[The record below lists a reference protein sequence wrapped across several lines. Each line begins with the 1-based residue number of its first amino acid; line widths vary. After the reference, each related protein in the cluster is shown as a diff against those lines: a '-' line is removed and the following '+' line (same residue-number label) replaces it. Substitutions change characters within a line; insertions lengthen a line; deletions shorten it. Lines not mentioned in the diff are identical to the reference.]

1 MEWLIAFAVGALTG
15 CLLWPLARAAAQLR
29 SLPLWVR
36 EALAT
41 ARFKRT
47 FGIAPSRD
55 QDVKAMLQPV
65 VGQHVHQ
72 LHERALRTANELD
85 RFRAAQPPSLVNARR
100 AVAALLKAKARKT
113 EAERRLAVA
122 MQTASLWGF
131 TLAVPVERGDAAQ
144 PKEGAAIQRAPTMTT
159 DAKTDHVTLPPIASP
174 VPLLVLG
181 GAGAENGTGNGQ
193 TATRAGGDHQQAP

>member
-1 MEWLIAFAVGALTG
+1 MEWPIAFAVGTLTG
-15 CLLWPLARAAAQLR
+15 CLLWPLARAAAHLR
-29 SLPLWVR
+29 PLPVWVR

-47 FGIAPSRD
+47 FRIAPSRD
-55 QDVKAMLQPV
+55 QDVTAVLQPV
-65 VGQHVHQ
+65 VDQHVHQ
-72 LHERALRTANELD
+72 LHEQALRAAHELD
-85 RFRAAQPPSLVNARR
+85 RFRAAQPPSLLDVRR

-159 DAKTDHVTLPPIASP
+159 DAKTDAVTLPQKTSP
-174 VPLLVLG
+174 LPMLMIE
-181 GAGAENGTGNGQ
+181 GAGGENGAGNGRSG
-193 TATRAGGDHQQAP
+193 TR